1 MNKRKPEKVSKE
13 DNALDI
19 AVGSQEGSRP
29 EKENSFDRHVRH
41 VAYEL
46 HVMNNVLAEKRVK
59 LKRQDVLYDAKLTAI
74 VPQTTTLVP
83 NSA

>member
-19 AVGSQEGSRP
+19 AVGSQEVSRP
-29 EKENSFDRHVRH
+29 EKENSFDGHVRH

-59 LKRQDVLYDAKLTAI
+59 LKIQDVLYDAKLTAI

>member
-41 VAYEL
+41 VAHEL

-59 LKRQDVLYDAKLTAI
+59 LKIQDVLYDAKLTAI
-74 VPQTTTLVP
+74 ETYC
-83 NSA
+83 S